1 MMENRELEELLL
13 DLESDRVERKS
24 STSRDTLNRVR
35 EAVCAFANDLPNH
48 QAPGVIFIGV
58 HDDGRCADLSITDEL
73 LRQLAD
79 MRSDGNI
86 LPFPTMTVQKRDLAG
101 CEMAVIIVK
110 PSYAPP
116 VRYRGRVWIRV
127 GPSRRIAT
135 AEEERRLSEKR
146 RAGDLP
152 FDLRKIRAADLNE
165 LDLDLFERTYLPAAL
180 SADMIEQNQRSV
192 ETQLLSLRFAVR
204 NGDIHPTVT
213 GMLVVGKEPTH
224 FLPGAYVQFL
234 RIAGTALGD
243 PIQDQKEI
251 HGPIPHL
258 LRRLDEAFEAHISV
272 ALDVDTGVTDVR
284 HPDYPIVALQQ
295 LARNAVL
302 HRTYEGTHAPVRIT
316 WFEDR
321 IEIYNPGGP
330 YGQVT
335 AANFGQPGV
344 TDYRNPHLAEAM
356 KNLGYVQRFG
366 VGIPLARR
374 EMEKNNNPPPE
385 FDIPPEQNHVLATL
399 RRRRA

>member
-1 MMENRELEELLL
+1 MEDHELEELLL

-24 STSRDTLNRVR
+24 STSRSTLNRVR
-35 EAVCAFANDLPNH
+35 EAICAFANDLPNH
-48 QAPGVIFIGV
+48 QEPGVIFIGV
-58 HDDGRCADLSITDEL
+58 HDDGKCARVPITDDLL
-73 LRQLAD
+73 LRLAD

-86 LPFPTMTVQKRDLAG
+86 LPLPTMTVQKRELAG
-101 CEMAVIIVK
+101 CELAVIIVE

-127 GPSRRIAT
+127 GPRRAIAS

-146 RAGDLP
+146 RSGDLP
-152 FDLRKIRAADLNE
+152 FDLRAVRAADVEDLNH
-165 LDLDLFERTYLPAAL
+165 DLFQQLYLPSAL
-180 SADMIEQNQRSV
+180 SPEIIEQNRRPL
-192 ETQLLSLRFAVR
+192 EAQLMSLRFATR
-204 NGDIHPTVT
+204 EAAIHPTVT
-213 GMLVVGKEPTH
+213 GMLVVGQDPTH

-234 RIAGTALGD
+234 RIAGTELGD
-243 PIQDQKEI
+243 PVQDQKEL
-251 HGPIPHL
+251 HGPLPEL
-258 LRRLDEAFEAHISV
+258 LRRLDEVFEAHIGV
-272 ALDVDTGVTDVR
+272 ALDVGSAAVDIR

-302 HRTYEGTHAPVRIT
+302 HRTYEGTHAPVRVT
-316 WFEDR
+316 WFDDR

-335 AANFGQPGV
+335 AENFGQPGV

-356 KNLGYVQRFG
+356 KNLGYIQRFG
-366 VGIPLARR
+366 IGIPLARR

-385 FDIPPEQNHVLATL
+385 FVIPPDQNHVLTIL
-399 RRRRA
+399 RRRP

>member
-1 MMENRELEELLL
+1 MKNHELEALLL
-13 DLESDRVERKS
+13 NLESDRVERKS
-24 STSRDTLNRVR
+24 SASRDILNRVR
-35 EAVCAFANDLPNH
+35 EAICAFANDLPNH
-48 QAPGVIFIGV
+48 QKPGVIFIGV
-58 HDDGRCADLSITDEL
+58 YDDGRCANLSIDDLL
-73 LRQLAD
+73 LRTLAD

-86 LPFPTMTVQKRDLAG
+86 LPFPTMTVQKRELAG
-101 CEMAVIIVK
+101 CEIAVIMVE

-135 AEEERRLSEKR
+135 AAEERRLSEKR
-146 RAGDLP
+146 QAGDLP
-152 FDLRKIRAADLNE
+152 FDLRPIRRTNLNE
-165 LDLDLFERTYLPAAL
+165 LDLDLFERNYLPTAV
-180 SADMIEQNQRSV
+180 SAEIIDQNQRSI
-192 ETQLLSLRFAVR
+192 ETQLLSLRFAIQDT
-204 NGDIHPTVT
+204 DIHPTVV
-213 GMLVVGKEPTH
+213 GVLVVGKEPTR
-224 FLPGAYVQFL
+224 FLPGAYIQFL
-234 RIAGTALGD
+234 RIAGTALSD

-251 HGPIPHL
+251 HGPLPVL
-258 LRRLDEAFEAHISV
+258 LRRLDETFEAHISV
-272 ALDVDTGVTDVR
+272 ALNIDTGISDVR

-295 LARNAVL
+295 LARNAIL
-302 HRTYEGTHAPVRIT
+302 HRTYEGTNAPVRIT

-335 AANFGQPGV
+335 AANFGQPGI

-374 EMEKNNNPPPE
+374 EMAKNNNPPLE
-385 FDIPPEQNHVLATL
+385 FTIPKDQNHVLVTL
-399 RRRRA
+399 RRRI

>member
-1 MMENRELEELLL
+1 MMEAHELEALLL
-13 DLESDRVERKS
+13 DIESDRVERKS
-24 STSRDTLNRVR
+24 SASRDTLNRVR
-35 EAVCAFANDLPNH
+35 EAICAFANDLPNH
-48 QAPGVIFIGV
+48 QEPGVIFVGV
-58 HDDGRCADLSITDEL
+58 HDDGQCANLPVTDDL

-86 LPFPTMTVQKRDLAG
+86 LPFPTMMVQKQELSG
-101 CEMAVIIVK
+101 CEMAVIIVQ

-152 FDLRKIRAADLNE
+152 FDLRAVRAADLNE
-165 LDLDLFERTYLPAAL
+165 LDLDLFERTYLPTAV
-180 SADMIEQNQRSV
+180 SPEIIEQNRRSPT
-192 ETQLLSLRFAVR
+192 EKLLSLRFAVE
-204 NGDIHPTVT
+204 DTDLHPTVT
-213 GMLVVGKEPTH
+213 GILVVGKEPTR

-251 HGPIPHL
+251 HGPLPAL
-258 LRRLDEAFEAHISV
+258 LRRLDETFEAHISV
-272 ALDVDTGVTDVR
+272 ALEVGSGLSDVR
-284 HPDYPIVALQQ
+284 HPDYPLVALQQ

-302 HRTYEGTHAPVRIT
+302 HRTYEGTNAPVRIT

-335 AANFGQPGV
+335 AANFGEPGI

-366 VGIPLARR
+366 MGIPLARR
-374 EMEKNNNPPPE
+374 QLEKNNNPPPE
-385 FDIPPEQNHVLATL
+385 FTIPAEHNHVLVTL
-399 RRRRA
+399 RGRL

>member
-1 MMENRELEELLL
+1 MENHELEELLL
-13 DLESDRVERKS
+13 DIESDRVERKS
-24 STSRDTLNRVR
+24 ALSDPNRVR
-35 EAVCAFANDLPNH
+35 QAICAFANDLANH
-48 QAPGVIFIGV
+48 QKPGIVFVGA
-58 HDDGRCADLSITDEL
+58 HDDGSCAHLPITDDLL
-73 LRQLAD
+73 LRLAN
-79 MRSDGNI
+79 MRDEGTI
-86 LPFPTMTVQKRDLAG
+86 LPLPTMTVQKRELAG
-101 CEMAVIIVK
+101 CELAVVIVE

-127 GPSRRIAT
+127 GPRRAIAS

-152 FDLRKIRAADLNE
+152 FDLRPVRAARLE
-165 LDLDLFERTYLPAAL
+165 DLDQDLFWRLYLPSAL
-180 SADMIEQNQRSV
+180 SPEIIEQNQRPL
-192 ETQLLSLRFAVR
+192 EAQLMSLRFATQDV
-204 NGDIHPTVT
+204 DIHPTVT
-213 GMLVVGKEPTH
+213 GMLVVGKDPTY

-234 RIAGTALGD
+234 RIVGTELGD
-243 PIQDQKEI
+243 PIRDQKEVY
-251 HGPIPHL
+251 GPLQEL
-258 LRRLDEAFEAHISV
+258 LHRLDETFEAHISV
-272 ALDVDTGVTDVR
+272 ALDVGRGIVDAR

-335 AANFGQPGV
+335 AENFGQPGV

-356 KNLGYVQRFG
+356 KNLGYIQRFG
-366 VGIPLARR
+366 IGIPLARS

-385 FDIPPEQNHVLATL
+385 FTIPPDQNHVLVTL
-399 RRRRA
+399 RRRT